1 MVFFFSFLFSF
12 VLSLCFCCFFTFG
25 ISFRSVSGPA
35 FLRSLRKKKDTVLLM
50 KKMPLY
56 VCVVYNILFKKEKER
71 KKRKRKYNILVRSQ
85 NPTQD
90 YNLSWMPGDAALDA
104 NVWRKYQKETPESQR
119 ESVAWWKLHQQ
130 WCSQHLGNKITW
142 ITYSPNPSSLRY
154 GEERV
159 LYPSWLIEA

>member
-1 MVFFFSFLFSF
+1 MVFFFSFFLVF
-12 VLSLCFCCFFTFG
+12 LCFEFMFLLFFHFWYLLQECFRA
-25 ISFRSVSGPA
+25 SFPA
-35 FLRSLRKKKDTVLLM
+35 QFEKKKETVLLM

-56 VCVVYNILFKKEKER
+56 VCVVYNILFIKKRK

-119 ESVAWWKLHQQ
+119 ESVAW
-130 WCSQHLGNKITW
+130 
-142 ITYSPNPSSLRY
+142 
-154 GEERV
+154 
-159 LYPSWLIEA
+159 